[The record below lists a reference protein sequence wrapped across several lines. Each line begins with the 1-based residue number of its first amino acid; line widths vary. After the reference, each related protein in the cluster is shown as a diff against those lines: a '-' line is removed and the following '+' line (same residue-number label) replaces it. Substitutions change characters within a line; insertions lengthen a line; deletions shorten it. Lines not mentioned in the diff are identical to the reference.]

1 MTTSESALSTR
12 PRDALNRNQLLELYY
27 YVRLTRDVEERL
39 TILFRQN
46 KVLGGLYRSLGQEG
60 ESVAS
65 AYALGPSDALA
76 TLTRNL
82 GSMLTL
88 GVRPRDVFAQYLAKG
103 TSPTRGREQNLHFAH
118 VPDADSDEPFI
129 IGPIS
134 PLGDSIPVL
143 AGIILGR
150 RMQGRPIVGMTY
162 IGDGGTSTGPF
173 HEGLNFAAVLKLP
186 FVLVIEDNKY
196 AFSTPI
202 ARQMAIERVSDR
214 ALSYGIP
221 SVMVD
226 GNDMLAV
233 YDAAKEAVGRARGG
247 GGPSVI
253 GVDTMR
259 MKGHAE
265 HDDMRYVDKAL
276 LAEWTARDPIQR
288 YRNHLIE
295 QSTATEAELAD
306 LDRQTKAYA
315 EAESQLA
322 LEMPMPDPATAGT
335 GVFAGPDTFPAHL
348 ELVRSPF
355 DARR

>member
-1 MTTSESALSTR
+1 MATSETAITTR
-12 PRDALNRNQLLELYY
+12 PRDGLNRDQLLELYY

-65 AYALGPSDALA
+65 AYALGSSDALA

-88 GVRPRDVFAQYLAKG
+88 GVRPRDVFAQYLARG
-103 TSPTRGREQNLHFAH
+103 ASPTRGRELNLHFAH
-118 VPDADSDEPFI
+118 LPDPEADEPFI

-143 AGIILGR
+143 AGITLGR
-150 RMQGRPIVGMTY
+150 RMQGQPIVGMTY
-162 IGDGGTSTGPF
+162 IGDGGTSTGVF
-173 HEGLNFAAVLKLP
+173 HEGLNLVAVLKLP

-196 AFSTPI
+196 AYSTPI

-221 SVMVD
+221 SVMID

-233 YDAAKEAVGRARGG
+233 YDAAAEAVGRARDG

-259 MKGHAE
+259 MRGHAE

-276 LAEWTARDPIQR
+276 HAEWTARDPIPR

-295 QSTATEAELAD
+295 QSIATEAELAD
-306 LDRQTKAYA
+306 LDRQTKAHA
-315 EAESQLA
+315 EAESQEA
-322 LEMPMPDPATAGT
+322 LDMPMPDPTTAAA
-335 GVFAGPDTFPAHL
+335 GVFAGPGTFPAHL